1 MYAPLSTG
9 LPVPPNPLSSLGTS
23 IEEPPPCEWAGWEEG
38 DEAEDE
44 EMVEH
49 EATDP
54 QPRTHRVGPGGRRC
68 IVAATCSSG
77 AHLRFSGSNMLERSY
92 SPLQWQQHARAE
104 LISASVA
111 ATCSSGVTLRF
122 RCSQSQRQRLS
133 ATIQVS

>member
-1 MYAPLSTG
+1 MCVSAMYAPLSTG

-54 QPRTHRVGPGGRRC
+54 QPRTHRVGPGGRR
-68 IVAATCSSG
+68 
-77 AHLRFSGSNMLERSY
+77 RFRGSNMLERSY

-122 RCSQSQRQRLS
+122 
-133 ATIQVS
+133 